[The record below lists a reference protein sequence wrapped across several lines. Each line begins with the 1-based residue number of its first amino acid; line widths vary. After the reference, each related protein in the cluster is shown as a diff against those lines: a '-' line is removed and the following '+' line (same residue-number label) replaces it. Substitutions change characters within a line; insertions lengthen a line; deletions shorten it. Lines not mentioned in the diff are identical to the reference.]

1 MRIANYD
8 PTLNLINCF
17 IEPRDKF
24 YITVDGKR
32 QETQTVTEQHI
43 LKPDSNPET
52 LTPCFTLNGTKL
64 FIAEAFNFT
73 LSQLT
78 QPWKQK
84 YSHLTKSIIYKE
96 HTWWNVDRLPFVEP
110 KPNTNLLYITY
121 IPHSEVIKVGRTQ
134 NWVSR
139 KNTYHRNNGSTPETT
154 GDYFW
159 VYDKNI
165 RRMSH
170 KERKRIL
177 IEFYNHDN
185 YKNGFF

>member
-17 IEPRDKF
+17 IEPGDKF

-64 FIAEAFNFT
+64 FIVEAFNFT

-78 QPWKQK
+78 LPVHQLIGLSVSPKGNISVDSPITNRVSIYVEVPSK
-84 YSHLTKSIIYKE
+84 FKPKIAGAYFEHLEPEALGNIAIIK
-96 HTWWNVDRLPFVEP
+96 HKKVD
-110 KPNTNLLYITY
+110 
-121 IPHSEVIKVGRTQ
+121 
-134 NWVSR
+134 
-139 KNTYHRNNGSTPETT
+139 
-154 GDYFW
+154 D
-159 VYDKNI
+159 
-165 RRMSH
+165 
-170 KERKRIL
+170 
-177 IEFYNHDN
+177 
-185 YKNGFF
+185 